1 MPNTPEIVAKVKQDL
16 EAFGLKLTVGNERS
30 ARLERFEIDG
40 TVVFFKLRL
49 HSEEEIDNPRPIPDI
64 TVYSVTYYVEGSYDL
79 LNPGNYDEI
88 DICVDTPVGK
98 ICKKA
103 KEIVEI
109 LVQIL

>member
-1 MPNTPEIVAKVKQDL
+1 MPNTPEIVAKVKTEL

-30 ARLERFEIDG
+30 ARLEQFEIDG

-49 HSEEEIDNPRPIPDI
+49 HSEQEIDNPRPIPDI
-64 TVYSVTYYVEGSYDL
+64 TVYAVTYYVEGSYDL
-79 LNPGNYDEI
+79 ANPGDYNEI

-103 KEIVEI
+103 REVVEI
-109 LVQIL
+109 LSQLI